1 MNAIGISL
9 AIILNLLITLAS
21 IGILTVLISN
31 PWAWDILAFIVS
43 FWGGGGHF
51 LHNQI
56 GFSGKEAACQCRR
69 HKRHEG
75 NVSWSRAWQPTPVF
89 LPGESHGQSSLVDFS
104 P

>member
-43 FWGGGGHF
+43 FFWGGGIFYIIRLG
-51 LHNQI
+51 LVV
-56 GFSGKEAACQCRR
+56 K
-69 HKRHEG
+69 K
-75 NVSWSRAWQPTPVF
+75 QPANAGDIETR
-89 LPGESHGQSSLVDFS
+89 GECLLE
-104 P
+104 